1 MTICR
6 HAPSKPG
13 IAYPA
18 TSDRAVSEGRP
29 TSRGP
34 LLVAVV
40 VAALLGLA
48 ELPFASF
55 MADDLMQLAVLER
68 VLPCSWLG
76 PLDL

>member
-1 MTICR
+1 
-6 HAPSKPG
+6 
-13 IAYPA
+13 
-18 TSDRAVSEGRP
+18 VSEGRP